1 MLFLA
6 AVSRDPPRRGRA
18 PVHGGRPRM
27 GEGGRGWVRVG
38 ADGRGWLTVGANGCS
53 WAPASTDGGHW
64 ATERDGAWLCYSERL
79 V

>member
-27 GEGGRGWVRVG
+27 GEG
-38 ADGRGWLTVGANGCS
+38 GRGWLTVGANGCS